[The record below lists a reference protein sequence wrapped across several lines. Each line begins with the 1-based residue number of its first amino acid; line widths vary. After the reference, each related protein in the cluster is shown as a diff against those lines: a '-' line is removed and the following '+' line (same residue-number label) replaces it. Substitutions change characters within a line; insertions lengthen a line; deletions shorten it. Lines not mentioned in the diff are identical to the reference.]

1 MKRKLLFLFLGL
13 FWLYFSVN
21 AQERTISGKITDQE
35 HNTVV
40 PGVNVVLKGTTTGTT
55 TNGEGIY
62 TLKVPANGGSLIF
75 SSIGYK
81 TQEIAIGNKSVMD
94 LFMLPDNQALSEV
107 VVTAL
112 GIKREEKSLG
122 YSLQKIDAKS
132 MEQARETNFVN
143 ALTGKIAGVQITGA
157 SGNIGGSSRI
167 IIRGIRSIDGNNQPL
182 FVVDG
187 TPVDNSNFNTDAV
200 QGGEG
205 GGRDFGNAIQDLNPD
220 DIESISVLKGPS
232 ASALYGS
239 RASNGVIMITTKGGK
254 GQKGIGVSFNNT
266 LTFDKVYVLP
276 HYQNEYGGGYKQFFD
291 TYSYNPDTDT
301 EEYAAFDGQPFV
313 NNAADE
319 SWGPRLDGQLVRQW
333 YSWYPQDSRFGQ
345 MTPWVAHPD
354 NIKNFYQTGITRTN
368 SISLASSN
376 DKSDFRLS
384 FTNMSQTGTYPN
396 SSLKRNNVGFSG
408 NTKFDNKLSAGIKF
422 NYVKNEAKGRP
433 PVGSWNESS
442 VLPIAFNTWF
452 ERQLDLA
459 DMKNYRFA
467 DGTIRNWNISYPTDT
482 DPYYWNNPYFVLYEN
497 YSSDSRERVF
507 GNVSLSYQL
516 TDHLSISGFL
526 RKDFYNDFREDRLAE
541 GYIYQTAY
549 EQEINKVDE
558 TNYELLLQYQKQIS
572 QQFSLSVT
580 AGANARRQLLK
591 RNYGRTRGGL
601 SATNFFNLKA
611 STDPALIDDYS
622 SRRSVNSIYASASLG
637 FRELIFVDV
646 TGRNDWSSTLPTG
659 NRSYFY
665 PSVSTSLVFSELMQ
679 NLRWLSF
686 GKIRAGWAQVGSDTD
701 PYRLETR
708 YSPTDNY
715 GSQPVYYVPD
725 IRNNSRLKPEI
736 STSYEV
742 GLETKFLGNRLS
754 LDFTYYNNISTNQI
768 LRLPVSSTS
777 GFSYTIINAGEVRNN
792 GIEVA
797 VSGTPVETPG
807 GFTWDVGINWSRN
820 RNKIV
825 ELAVGQTNYLLNSG
839 YGLIN
844 INAQVGQ
851 PYGVLTG
858 DGFATDIQG
867 RRLVDENGYYI
878 FAQNKVLGS
887 VLADFTGGFSN
898 TFSYKGISFSTL
910 IDFQKGGRIY
920 SRTSSLGQYSGLT
933 IETVGTNVNGNPKRN
948 PVSEGG
954 GVLSQGVLEDG
965 TPNSTYIEAQDY
977 YKYVSDIEE
986 AHTYDASFVKLRE
999 MRLGYVLPGRWFQK
1013 TPIQSVTFALVA
1025 RNVAILFKNVPH
1037 IDPEGAL
1044 GSGNIQGMEEN
1055 QLPSVRSIGFNLN
1068 VKL

>member
-1 MKRKLLFLFLGL
+1 MKRKLLFLFLAVL
-13 FWLYFSVN
+13 CLSQTAQ
-21 AQERTISGKITDQE
+21 AQERTISGKVSDQE
-35 HNTVV
+35 NGLAV

-55 TNGEGIY
+55 TDADGKYKI
-62 TLKVPANGGSLIF
+62 KVPDNTGILIF
-75 SSIGYK
+75 SSIGYQSK
-81 TQEIAIGNKSVMD
+81 EIAVGNQSIID
-94 LFMLPDNQALSEV
+94 LAFTPDNQALSEV

-112 GIKREEKSLG
+112 GVKREEKSLG
-122 YSLQKIDAKS
+122 YSLQKIDSKS

-143 ALTGKIAGVQITGA
+143 ALAGKIAGVQITGA

-200 QGGEG
+200 QGGDG

-239 RASNGVIMITTKGGK
+239 RASNGVIMITTKSGK
-254 GQKGIGVSFNNT
+254 GQKGIGVTFNNA

-276 HYQNEYGGGYKQFFD
+276 KYQNEYGGGYKPFFD
-291 TYSYNPDTDT
+291 TYTYNPQTDPA
-301 EEYAAFDGQPFV
+301 EYAAFDGQPFV

-319 SWGPRLDGQLVRQW
+319 SWGPKLDGQLVRQW
-333 YSWYPQDSRFGQ
+333 YSWYPQDPRFGQ

-354 NIKNFYQTGITRTN
+354 NVKNFYQTGITRTN
-368 SISLASSN
+368 GVSLASSTE
-376 DKSDFRLS
+376 KSDFRLS
-384 FTNMSQTGTYPN
+384 FTNMHQTGTYPN
-396 SSLKRNNVGFSG
+396 SSLKRNNLSFSG
-408 NTKFDNKLSAGIKF
+408 STKLNNKLTAGIKI
-422 NYVKNEAKGRP
+422 NYVHNEGKGRP
-433 PVGSWNESS
+433 PVGRWSDSRI
-442 VLPIAFNTWF
+442 LPISFNTWF
-452 ERQLDLA
+452 ERQLDLE
-459 DMKNYRFA
+459 DMKNYRYA
-467 DGTIRNWNISYPTDT
+467 DGTIRNWNISDPTNPR
-482 DPYYWNNPYFVLYEN
+482 PYYWNNPYFVLYEN
-497 YSSDSRERVF
+497 YSSDTRERVF
-507 GNVSLSYQL
+507 GNVSLAYQL
-516 TDHLSISGFL
+516 TDHLSVTGFV

-558 TNYELLLQYQKQIS
+558 TNYEVLLQYQKPIS
-572 QQFSLSVT
+572 PSISLTVN
-580 AGANARRQLLK
+580 AGANARRQDLK

-611 STDPALIDDYS
+611 STDPAQIDDYS
-622 SRRSVNSIYASASLG
+622 SYRSVNSVYASASFG
-637 FRELIFVDV
+637 FRDILFLDV
-646 TGRNDWSSTLPTG
+646 TGRNDWSSTLPSG

-665 PSVSTSLVFSELMQ
+665 PSVSTSFVFSEMLQ
-679 NLRWLSF
+679 SVSWLSF
-686 GKIRAGWAQVGSDTD
+686 GKLRAGWAQVGSDTD

-715 GSQPVYYVPD
+715 GSQPVYSVPN

-742 GLETKFLGNRLS
+742 GLESKFAGNRLG
-754 LDFTYYNNISTNQI
+754 LDITYYNNISTNQI
-768 LRLPVSSTS
+768 LRLPVSGTS
-777 GFSYTIINAGEVRNN
+777 GFNYTIINAGEVRNN

-797 VSGTPVETPG
+797 LSGTPIQTPG
-807 GFTWDVGINWSRN
+807 GFTWDVALNWSRN
-820 RNKIV
+820 RNKVV

-839 YGLIN
+839 FGLIN

-858 DGFATDIQG
+858 DGYATNAQG
-867 RRLVDENGYYI
+867 QRLVDENGYYI
-878 FAQNKVLGS
+878 FEQNKVLGS
-887 VLADFTGGFSN
+887 VLADFTGGVSN
-898 TFSYKGISFSTL
+898 TFSYKGISFSAL
-910 IDFQKGGRIY
+910 VDFQKGGRLY
-920 SRTSSLGQYSGLT
+920 SRTSSLGQYSGLM
-933 IETVGTNVNGNPKRN
+933 IETVGNNDKGVPKRN
-948 PVSEGG
+948 PVDEGG
-954 GVLSQGVLEDG
+954 GVRAEGVFENGD
-965 TPNSTYIEAQDY
+965 PNNIYLRATDY

-999 MRLGYVLPGRWFQK
+999 MRLGYTLPSRWFAK
-1013 TPIQSVTFALVA
+1013 TPVQAMTFALVA

-1055 QLPSVRSIGFNLN
+1055 QLPSVRSVGFNLN
-1068 VKL
+1068 VKF